1 MTAVNTANYHRLV
14 SIITPAYNAGRF
26 IGETIESVIRQ
37 THPAWEMI
45 IVDDCSSDNTGQI
58 VRHYQQ
64 QDERIK
70 LVTLPQNAGVANA
83 RNTGLQ
89 MARGRYVAFLDA
101 DDIWLDD
108 KLAVQLAFMKDGDV
122 AFTFGQYRH
131 FTDSVGQSG
140 KLVAAPACVSYH
152 DLLKYNCIGCLTVM
166 LDREKV
172 PAITMPAQR
181 HEDYIA
187 WLAITRRN
195 VNAYGIQRE
204 LARYRV
210 AAASLSGNKFRSAR
224 WHWLVLRQNEGLPLP
239 AACYYFAW
247 YAVRSLLK
255 HYC

>member
-1 MTAVNTANYHRLV
+1 MTVVNADNYHRLV

-26 IGETIESVIRQ
+26 VGAAIESVLRQ
-37 THPAWEMI
+37 THPLWEMLV
-45 IVDDCSSDNTGQI
+45 VDDCSGDNTGEI
-58 VRHYQQ
+58 VRNYQR

-70 LVTLPQNAGVANA
+70 LVTLPHNAGVANA
-83 RNTGLQ
+83 RNAGLQ
-89 MARGRYVAFLDA
+89 LARGRYVAFLDA

-108 KLAVQLAFMKDGDV
+108 KLEIQLNFMQERDA

-131 FTDSVGQSG
+131 FADNIAQCG
-140 KLVAAPACVSYH
+140 KLVAAPACVTYH

-172 PAITMPAQR
+172 SAIAMPAQR

-187 WLAITRRN
+187 WLAITRRHIK
-195 VNAYGIQRE
+195 AYGIQRD

-210 AAASLSGNKFRSAR
+210 AAASLSGNKLRSAG
-224 WHWLVLRQNEGLPLP
+224 WHWQVLRQTENLPLP
-239 AACYYFAW
+239 AACYYFVW
-247 YAVRSLLK
+247 YVMRSLRK